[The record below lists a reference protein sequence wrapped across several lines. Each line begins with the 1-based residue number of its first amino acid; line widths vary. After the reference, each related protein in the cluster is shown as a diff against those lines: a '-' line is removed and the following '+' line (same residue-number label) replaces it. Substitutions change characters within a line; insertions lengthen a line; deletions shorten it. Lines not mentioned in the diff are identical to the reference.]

1 MSLAQL
7 LAALVLVLAVAAG
20 RQFARTR
27 HQVHLGLLIAVLGF
41 GITLLPPLLGVARR
55 LTPVIAGAGIAV
67 AAIGM
72 VVARRGIP
80 PS

>member
-1 MSLAQL
+1 MLIELA
-7 LAALVLVLAVAAG
+7 VLVLAVLVL
-20 RQFARTR
+20 RRYLRTR

-41 GITLLPPLLGVARR
+41 GITLLPPLLGVAPR
-55 LTPVIAGAGIAV
+55 LTPLIAGAGIAV

-80 PS
+80 PP